1 MDIRKPTQTL
11 TLSPNFGSFKW
22 EESNKLAYKAEMQKP
37 AVITKVT
44 QLLNSNDNCE
54 TLLKETEK
62 IMIEAAKGSA
72 KLKTGS
78 SRPHKTKKVA
88 PKKWFDTEC
97 YNTRKQLRSIQN
109 AMRRDPTNP
118 HIRGQFFV
126 ICKKYR
132 RMMKTKRREYKDYLL
147 NSLSELECSNP
158 KLFWKTLDKLKD
170 SDRHR
175 QDEDI
180 KNIGADEWYEHFKSL
195 SLKKFEDKS
204 FDDELYS
211 FEERSTQDEFT
222 TLDTRFSMQEI
233 KMAIRKLKNN
243 KANGSDLISNEMLKL
258 GINQLTPIIQKLF
271 NMTLESGQ
279 FPKEWNKSYQVPIH
293 KSGEKTECG
302 NYRGISICSCF
313 GKLFTSVMQKRL
325 LDYLETENKL
335 SKFQAAFR
343 KGYGTNDHIFSLR
356 SLINKYVFASK
367 EKLYACFVDFRR
379 AFPSVWREAMLLK
392 TLRLGIGGKF
402 YRIIKSMYQGDCCQV
417 KLPDGIT
424 PPFKPDIGIKQGD
437 GLSPLLFCIFLDDIV
452 DYIDTTTDAPQ
463 LANQNVNCL
472 MYADDLVLL
481 SKTETGMQ
489 TMLEK
494 LNRYCE
500 TWHLEINK
508 KKTKIMIFNKSSNK
522 SKQDN
527 YNFCLG
533 NHKLNLCC
541 EYTYLGI
548 KFTRLGNLKEAAI
561 QLKEKAQKAWFAVRS
576 ILNSNKIHK
585 PNLWLKLFDTM
596 VKPILTYGGET
607 WIQDFT
613 NAMDF

>member
-1 MDIRKPTQTL
+1 M
-11 TLSPNFGSFKW
+11 
-22 EESNKLAYKAEMQKP
+22 
-37 AVITKVT
+37 
-44 QLLNSNDNCE
+44 
-54 TLLKETEK
+54 
-62 IMIEAAKGSA
+62 
-72 KLKTGS
+72 
-78 SRPHKTKKVA
+78 
-88 PKKWFDTEC
+88 
-97 YNTRKQLRSIQN
+97 
-109 AMRRDPTNP
+109 
-118 HIRGQFFV
+118 
-126 ICKKYR
+126 
-132 RMMKTKRREYKDYLL
+132 
-147 NSLSELECSNP
+147 
-158 KLFWKTLDKLKD
+158 
-170 SDRHR
+170 
-175 QDEDI
+175 
-180 KNIGADEWYEHFKSL
+180 
-195 SLKKFEDKS
+195 
-204 FDDELYS
+204 
-211 FEERSTQDEFT
+211 ERSH
-222 TLDTRFSMQEI
+222 
-233 KMAIRKLKNN
+233 AI
-243 KANGSDLISNEMLKL
+243 
-258 GINQLTPIIQKLF
+258 
-271 NMTLESGQ
+271 
-279 FPKEWNKSYQVPIH
+279 
-293 KSGEKTECG
+293 
-302 NYRGISICSCF
+302 
-313 GKLFTSVMQKRL
+313 
-325 LDYLETENKL
+325 
-335 SKFQAAFR
+335 
-343 KGYGTNDHIFSLR
+343 
-356 SLINKYVFASK
+356 
-367 EKLYACFVDFRR
+367 
-379 AFPSVWREAMLLK
+379 LK

-437 GLSPLLFCIFLDDIV
+437 SLSPLLFCIFLDDIV
-452 DYIDTTTDAPQ
+452 DYIDTTDAPQ

-500 TWHLEINK
+500 TWHLEINKK

-613 NAMDF
+613 NTMDFNENK